1 MYYVHIS
8 IFFVYHTKFKTLSTD
23 LDIQHMNQTILTYKV
38 YWSLAYSGL
47 NTSAVPSRRQS
58 DIGTSSCGAQESV
71 ILPMNNKETI
81 KQTKCYPYDVPAC
94 INCETY
100 KSRVIKFIIQLSSLC
115 SKLCMYNLRAKGN
128 PKFA

>member
-1 MYYVHIS
+1 MYYVHTS
-8 IFFVYHTKFKTLSTD
+8 IFLYTNTYHTKFKTLSTD

-38 YWSLAYSGL
+38 YWSLVYSDL
-47 NTSAVPSRRQS
+47 NTSAVPSRRLS

-81 KQTKCYPYDVPAC
+81 QQTKCNPYDVPAC

-100 KSRVIKFIIQLSSLC
+100 NLEQKVCYI
-115 SKLCMYNLRAKGN
+115 YNSVHYEVN
-128 PKFA
+128 NV

>member
-1 MYYVHIS
+1 MYYVHTS

-38 YWSLAYSGL
+38 YWSLAYSVL

-71 ILPMNNKETI
+71 ILPMNNKKTI
-81 KQTKCYPYDVPAC
+81 KQ
-94 INCETY
+94 
-100 KSRVIKFIIQLSSLC
+100 S
-115 SKLCMYNLRAKGN
+115 
-128 PKFA
+128 